1 MRAARLGVNL
11 TTLEVTV
18 ESDGDHRGI
27 LGLDERISAGMSSLR
42 TTVRIGADN
51 ANSEQLAD
59 LVRWADGHSPVG
71 CTVQDAPTNT
81 LDIRIV

>member
-1 MRAARLGVNL
+1 
-11 TTLEVTV
+11 
-18 ESDGDHRGI
+18 
-27 LGLDERISAGMSSLR
+27 MSSLR

-51 ANSEQLAD
+51 ADAEELAG

-71 CTVQDAPTNT
+71 CTVQNAAAYT